1 MITVALAKGALLKD
15 SVASFA
21 KAGLDFQEVL
31 DSSNRLL
38 MVPSACGRAKAILVR
53 NGDVPVYVA
62 YGQAQLGIVGF
73 DVLQEKQ
80 LPVANLVDLG
90 FGECRMSVAVKSN
103 TGYKSAVDLPP
114 HCRVASKFTGCAGRF
129 FEELDIP
136 IELVHLTG
144 SVELGPLTG
153 IAEAIV
159 DLVATG
165 RTLRDN
171 GLVDGEWWDESTSE
185 PQLSLEWEELEDMGL
200 LLGDRLTF
208 SVAGESVTARI
219 TSTRRI
225 NWDSFSPNFFMVVNP
240 GLMER
245 FAHTYITSFY
255 LESEKRATALS
266 LASAMPGV
274 SVIDI
279 DAVLDQVKRAMG
291 SAALA
296 VQYVFLFTLA
306 AGVMVL
312 LAAIQSTRDERM
324 YESAVLRTL
333 GAGRKVI
340 LQGVAAEFIALGVI
354 AGILAATSA
363 GALGIFLSREFFDL
377 VYLPGPLLGLYG
389 LLIGAVVVGVSGT
402 LATRSVVSEPPVSTL
417 RSI

>member
-1 MITVALAKGALLKD
+1 
-15 SVASFA
+15 
-21 KAGLDFQEVL
+21 
-31 DSSNRLL
+31 
-38 MVPSACGRAKAILVR
+38 
-53 NGDVPVYVA
+53 
-62 YGQAQLGIVGF
+62 
-73 DVLQEKQ
+73 
-80 LPVANLVDLG
+80 
-90 FGECRMSVAVKSN
+90 
-103 TGYKSAVDLPP
+103 
-114 HCRVASKFTGCAGRF
+114 
-129 FEELDIP
+129 
-136 IELVHLTG
+136 
-144 SVELGPLTG
+144 
-153 IAEAIV
+153 
-159 DLVATG
+159 
-165 RTLRDN
+165 
-171 GLVDGEWWDESTSE
+171 
-185 PQLSLEWEELEDMGL
+185 
-200 LLGDRLTF
+200 
-208 SVAGESVTARI
+208 
-219 TSTRRI
+219 
-225 NWDSFSPNFFMVVNP
+225 
-240 GLMER
+240 
-245 FAHTYITSFY
+245 
-255 LESEKRATALS
+255 
-266 LASAMPGV
+266 MPGV

-402 LATRSVVSEPPVSTL
+402 LATRSVVSKPPVSTL